1 MNRVREVPLPADG
14 LLRVVLVDA
23 DEEVR
28 DLLDV
33 LFQTHPGFR
42 VVGHAFD
49 GPTGVAVV
57 TEASPD
63 VVVLE
68 LELPSLDGLAAIP
81 LMREAAP
88 ECRIVVFSVLPD
100 PYTLLEVL
108 ARGADA
114 YVDKGHAWAE
124 LLPTISALVAEPTTV

>member
-1 MNRVREVPLPADG
+1 MPSDG
-14 LLRVVLVDA
+14 VLRVVLVDG

-28 DLLDV
+28 DLLEV
-33 LFQTHPGFR
+33 LFQANDGFR
-42 VVGHAFD
+42 VVGHAAD

-57 TEASPD
+57 AEAGPD

-68 LELPSLDGLAAIP
+68 LCLPTLDGLAAIP
-81 LMREAAP
+81 LIRRAAP
-88 ECRIVVFSVLPD
+88 DCRIVVFSILPD
-100 PYTLLEVL
+100 PYTLLDVL

-124 LLPTISALVAEPTTV
+124 LLPTITALVEERTGVS

>member
-1 MNRVREVPLPADG
+1 MPASG

-28 DLLDV
+28 DLLEV
-33 LFQTHPGFR
+33 LFQTHEGFR
-42 VVGHAFD
+42 VVGHAAD

-57 TEASPD
+57 TEARPD

-68 LELPSLDGLAAIP
+68 LSLPNLDGLAAIP
-81 LMREAAP
+81 LIREAAP
-88 ECRIVVFSVLPD
+88 ACRIVVFSLLPD
-100 PYTLLEVL
+100 PYTLLDVL

-114 YVDKGHAWAE
+114 YVDKGHAWSE
-124 LLPTISALVAEPTTV
+124 LLPTIAALIQERSSV

>member
-1 MNRVREVPLPADG
+1 MPAVG

-28 DLLDV
+28 DLLEV
-33 LFQTHPGFR
+33 LFQTHDGFQ

-57 TEASPD
+57 AEAVPD

-68 LELPSLDGLAAIP
+68 LDLPSLDGLAAIP

-88 ECRIVVFSVLPD
+88 DCRIVVFSVLPD

-124 LLPTISALVAEPTTV
+124 LLPTISALMSARTGV